1 MHFTV
6 GKISSTRGR
15 IACRKT
21 PSRTKLLA
29 TGACFHR
36 YRSGT
41 GMNAKRSMYASTIQ
55 PRASSAPC
63 GQQVAPT
70 HQCTNRGPLA
80 SPLSFTSTRW
90 IAFSRFDNKPL
101 GASCLVNLVIV
112 EGQPQSCN
120 LIPPPITSRCW
131 QFNHLHVVKVIFDE
145 FGDGHVKFFAEGIGF
160 EQVA

>member
-1 MHFTV
+1 MQEDPVPYEVVSYWGVLPSVQKWNRHECKKINVCVNHTTELRQPHV
-6 GKISSTRGR
+6 GN
-15 IACRKT
+15 
-21 PSRTKLLA
+21 KLPQH
-29 TGACFHR
+29 T
-36 YRSGT
+36 
-41 GMNAKRSMYASTIQ
+41 NAQI
-55 PRASSAPC
+55 
-63 GQQVAPT
+63 VA
-70 HQCTNRGPLA
+70 HWHHHC
-80 SPLSFTSTRW
+80 LSQAHRW